1 MDKYALGS
9 PGRYYNR
16 SFSVV
21 QSSGMGKSRLADH
34 SAKLRF
40 AFPFNLHEPL
50 PVGSGGQY
58 SPVQYSAFSFFH
70 QHIPLLTTT
79 SAII

>member
-1 MDKYALGS
+1 MDKYA
-9 PGRYYNR
+9 PDRAGRYYNR

-34 SAKLRF
+34 SAKSRF

-50 PVGSGGQY
+50 PVGSGG
-58 SPVQYSAFSFFH
+58 
-70 QHIPLLTTT
+70 
-79 SAII
+79 